1 MRVRVEWVSC
11 PTCSRVMQKYFLMKQ
26 KYLWNFFYRPG
37 LFLTILNFHFQVHK
51 SEKQFTCNICSSQFR
66 HKNSLVRHLF
76 QHSGER
82 PFRCQ
87 SCESCFTSI
96 HRMREHIKKRH
107 PTSQAAQSIGLET
120 NYLNI
125 TPTRSYPPIAPAPA
139 PAKLAPTTLVL
150 QQQQPQHMTPIMLP
164 NGMIY
169 LVNQTN
175 HHQTFQQP
183 LLVSMPTQQPI
194 FLGNPGLSALGSQ
207 FLSTGNGNGTYIF
220 AQTMTSQQPIFINA
234 PQAQPAQMP
243 LLDNPS
249 NRMTFMDGS
258 YRLESDDRLTYK
270 SQNGETVKLDILERA
285 ILEIPNL
292 TNEWKTMP
300 KNYLCT
306 MPWCKTIP
314 ANNAKKW
321 WKCFDVQCKNGL

>member
-1 MRVRVEWVSC
+1 
-11 PTCSRVMQKYFLMKQ
+11 
-26 KYLWNFFYRPG
+26 
-37 LFLTILNFHFQVHK
+37 
-51 SEKQFTCNICSSQFR
+51 
-66 HKNSLVRHLF
+66 
-76 QHSGER
+76 
-82 PFRCQ
+82 
-87 SCESCFTSI
+87 
-96 HRMREHIKKRH
+96 
-107 PTSQAAQSIGLET
+107 
-120 NYLNI
+120 
-125 TPTRSYPPIAPAPA
+125 
-139 PAKLAPTTLVL
+139 
-150 QQQQPQHMTPIMLP
+150 MTPIMLP

-243 LLDNPS
+243 LLENPS
-249 NRMTFMDGS
+249 NRLTFTNGS

-292 TNEWKTMP
+292 TNE
-300 KNYLCT
+300 
-306 MPWCKTIP
+306 
-314 ANNAKKW
+314 
-321 WKCFDVQCKNGL
+321 